1 MALTQQMNKRVL
13 LLTFKDGKIYYGSGK
28 SKNDF
33 EWHYYD
39 IMSRKKRYIQ
49 DSGKY
54 SSMDCFLFTK

>member
-13 LLTFKDGKIYYGSGK
+13 LLTFKDGKIHYGSGN

-33 EWHYYD
+33 VWHSYD
-39 IMSRKKRYIQ
+39 IMTRKKQYIQ
-49 DSGKY
+49 DSRKY